1 MSTAVAPGMARGHG
15 FRAADKGKQRADPEE
30 PETNRGGRGGVNGL
44 YVDDDE
50 EEGQVEVG
58 SAELRELEEA
68 LSDNSSIGAASSDSS
83 SIGQDSASEKEDDEE
98 VESKVKPPVE
108 EVFGMGLGTI
118 ESLEDALPNK

>member
-1 MSTAVAPGMARGHG
+1 MAAAVAPGVARGPG
-15 FRAADKGKQRADPEE
+15 FRAADKGKQRADSEE